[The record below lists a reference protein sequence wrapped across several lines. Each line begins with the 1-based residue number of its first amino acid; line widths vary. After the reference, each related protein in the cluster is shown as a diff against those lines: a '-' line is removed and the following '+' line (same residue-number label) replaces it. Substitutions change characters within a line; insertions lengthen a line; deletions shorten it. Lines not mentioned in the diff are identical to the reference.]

1 MSQAQPLPPG
11 NGGGRVPQPLQ
22 RRAAAARAARR
33 RGDAGSGSGASPGS
47 GAEARNGT
55 PRPAPS
61 RAGGARPGAPQPGGL
76 RRLLQRPL
84 LTFALG
90 LGCGYGIAGPLP
102 ALVGSTVVALQ
113 KTPAQLEGMVK
124 PLTGLGDSQ
133 VLVLGMDKVGDNT
146 DVIFTVQVKDGSTT
160 LLQVPRDT
168 FVETERFGPVKA
180 NALFAFG
187 GISTA
192 KRELSTLLD
201 APVDRYLRVKLQA
214 VQRVADALGG
224 VEVDVPRRLFYVDNA
239 QDLYINLYPG
249 RQLLRGRDL
258 EGFLRFR
265 NDEMGDLGRMERQRL
280 VLRKVFEKLIQ
291 PGTLTRL
298 PELLQIAGEDIHTD
312 LSPLELGQLV
322 TAMATT
328 EFSASQLPGR
338 LFWYEDLS
346 FWMPASNPHY
356 GRPPEEDA
364 SGVPSSWQ
372 EPHAAPFH

>member
-22 RRAAAARAARR
+22 RRAAAARR
-33 RGDAGSGSGASPGS
+33 
-47 GAEARNGT
+47 
-55 PRPAPS
+55 
-61 RAGGARPGAPQPGGL
+61 RAGANPGAAASNGETRSGPARPTPARPGSAKPGGV

-102 ALVGSTVVALQ
+102 ALLSGTVVALQ
-113 KTPAQLEGMVK
+113 KSPEQLEGMVK
-124 PLTGLGDSQ
+124 PLTGLGKSQ

-168 FVETERFGPVKA
+168 FVDTERFGPVKA
-180 NALFAFG
+180 NALYAFG

-192 KRELSTLLD
+192 KRELSTLLE
-201 APVDRYLRVKLQA
+201 APVDRYLRVELRA
-214 VQRVADALGG
+214 VRRVADALGG

-239 QDLYINLYPG
+239 QDLYINIYPG
-249 RQLLRGRDL
+249 RQLLRGREL

-291 PGTLTRL
+291 PSTLTRL

-338 LFWYEDLS
+338 LFWYDDLS
-346 FWMPASNPHY
+346 FWMPDANPHY
-356 GRPPEEDA
+356 GRPPEEAPGA
-364 SGVPSSWQ
+364 STWR
-372 EPHAAPFH
+372 EPEPAPFH